1 MGIFIPKL
9 LFLEFSFTFLT
20 KVPRGTPEN
29 NPTQVRLPKKRVQ
42 REKPPCVISLWLKK
56 DFSDQR

>member
-29 NPTQVRLPKKRVQ
+29 NPTQVRTYIQKESPERKAALR
-42 REKPPCVISLWLKK
+42 
-56 DFSDQR
+56 DFSLA